1 MSVFLSKSCLSRY
14 LISAALFLTSVIASL
29 QTQAGMDADT
39 RALVEA
45 AMAGDHRSEEN
56 RARDAYRRPL
66 ETLDFLG
73 LDSAMTVVEIWPGGG
88 WYSEILAPVLQ
99 DDGRFYAAQFDMNG
113 PFGYQRRGLGAF
125 LSKAGASPDIYRDM
139 VITEFEMPYKIDI
152 APRGSVD
159 MILTFRNVHNLV
171 MEYNGGGRYVD
182 LAFQVMFDT
191 LKPGGILGVV
201 DHEWDD
207 ADTEDPLSANGYI
220 SRARTIAFAEK
231 AGFELTGESEILHN
245 PRDSKD
251 HPEGVWTLP
260 PSYALGEKDRTT
272 YEAIGESDRFLLKFV
287 KPAG

>member
-1 MSVFLSKSCLSRY
+1 M
-14 LISAALFLTSVIASL
+14 ATLTSRSFTSL
-29 QTQAGMDADT
+29 LLLAACSIGSLTATAEMNSTT
-39 RALVEA
+39 RSLVEA
-45 AMAGDHRSEEN
+45 AIAGEHRSAEN
-56 RARDAYRRPL
+56 KARDEYRKPL
-66 ETLDFLG
+66 QTLDFLG
-73 LDSAMTVVEIWPGGG
+73 LDSGMTVVEIWPGGG

-99 DDGRFYAAQFDMNG
+99 ADGRFYAAQFDING

-125 LSKAGASPDIYRDM
+125 LTKAGAAPDIYRDM

-152 APRGSVD
+152 APQGSVD

-171 MEYNGGGRYVD
+171 MEYNGGGRWTD

-191 LKPGGILGVV
+191 LKPGGVLGVV

-207 ADTEDPLSANGYI
+207 VENEDPLSANGYI

-231 AGFELTGESEILHN
+231 AGFELAGESEILHN

-251 HPEGVWTLP
+251 HPAGVWTLP
-260 PSYALGEKDRTT
+260 PSYARGDEDRAK

>member
-1 MSVFLSKSCLSRY
+1 
-14 LISAALFLTSVIASL
+14 
-29 QTQAGMDADT
+29 MDSDT
-39 RALVEA
+39 RSLVEA
-45 AMAGDHRSEEN
+45 AMAGEHRSAVN
-56 RARDAYRRPL
+56 RARDEYRKPL
-66 ETLDFLG
+66 ETLEFLG
-73 LDSAMTVVEIWPGGG
+73 LDAGMTVVEIWPGGG

-99 DDGRFYAAQFDMNG
+99 EKGRFYAAQYDLNG

-125 LSKAGASPDIYRDM
+125 LSKAGAAPDIYRDM
-139 VITEFEMPYKIDI
+139 VITEFEVPYKLDI

-171 MEYNGGGRYVD
+171 MEYNGGGRWAD
-182 LAFQVMFDT
+182 LTFQVMFDT

-207 ADTEDPLSANGYI
+207 VENEDPLSANGYI

-231 AGFELTGESEILHN
+231 AGFELAGESEILHN
-245 PRDSKD
+245 PRDTKD
-251 HPEGVWTLP
+251 HPAGVWTLP
-260 PSYALGEKDRTT
+260 PSYAKGDEDRAK

>member
-1 MSVFLSKSCLSRY
+1 MPKLTPGLKSRKFISVLL
-14 LISAALFLTSVIASL
+14 LAAGALGSAAAAAEMNSK
-29 QTQAGMDADT
+29 T
-39 RALVEA
+39 RSMVEA
-45 AMAGDHRSEEN
+45 AIAGEHRSAEN
-56 RARDAYRRPL
+56 RARDQYRLPL

-73 LDSAMTVVEIWPGGG
+73 LDAGMTVVEIWPGGG

-99 DDGRFYAAQFDMNG
+99 EEGRFYAAQFDLNG

-125 LSKAGASPDIYRDM
+125 LSKAGAAPDIYRDM
-139 VITEFEMPYKIDI
+139 VITEFELPYKIDI

-171 MEYNGGGRYVD
+171 MEHNGGGRYVD

-207 ADTEDPLSANGYI
+207 ADIEDPLAANGYI

-231 AGFELTGESEILHN
+231 AGFELAAESEILHN
-245 PRDSKD
+245 PRDTKD
-251 HPEGVWTLP
+251 HPAGVWTLP
-260 PSYALGEKDRTT
+260 PSFANGDEDRPK

>member
-1 MSVFLSKSCLSRY
+1 MSRFSTTASAFLLFAAAA
-14 LISAALFLTSVIASL
+14 ISQLVSAE
-29 QTQAGMDADT
+29 MNDAT
-39 RALVEA
+39 RSLVEA
-45 AMAGDHRSEEN
+45 AIAGDHRSDDN
-56 RARDAYRRPL
+56 KARDKYRKPL

-73 LDSAMTVVEIWPGGG
+73 LDAGMTVVEIWPGGG

-99 DDGRFYAAQFDMNG
+99 TDGRFYAAQFDING

-125 LSKAGASPDIYRDM
+125 LTKAGAAPDLYRDM

-152 APRGSVD
+152 APQGSVD

-171 MEYNGGGRYVD
+171 MEYNGGGKYAD

-207 ADTEDPLSANGYI
+207 VDNEDPNSENGYI
-220 SRARTIAFAEK
+220 SRARTIAMAEK
-231 AGFELTGESEILHN
+231 AGFELAAESEILHN
-245 PRDSKD
+245 PKDSKD
-251 HPEGVWTLP
+251 YPAGVWTLP
-260 PSYALGEKDRTT
+260 PSYARGDEDREK
-272 YEAIGESDRFLLKFV
+272 YAAIGESDRFLLKFV

>member
-1 MSVFLSKSCLSRY
+1 MLRLSSTFTATCL
-14 LISAALFLTSVIASL
+14 LILGGAVAGLPAQAEMNTS
-29 QTQAGMDADT
+29 T
-39 RALVEA
+39 RMLVEA
-45 AMAGDHRSEEN
+45 AISGDHRSAEN
-56 RARDAYRRPL
+56 KARDEYRKPL

-73 LDSAMTVVEIWPGGG
+73 LESGMKVVEIWPGGG
-88 WYSEILAPVLQ
+88 WYSEILAPVLK
-99 DDGRFYAAQFDMNG
+99 DDGQFYAAQFDING
-113 PFGYQRRGLGAF
+113 SFGYQRRGLGAF
-125 LSKAGASPDIYRDM
+125 LTKAGAEPDIYRDM

-171 MEYNGGGRYVD
+171 MEYNGGGRYAD

-207 ADTEDPLSANGYI
+207 VENEDPLSANGYI

-231 AGFELTGESEILHN
+231 AGFQLAGESEILHN

-251 HPEGVWTLP
+251 HAAGVWTLP
-260 PSYALGEKDRTT
+260 PSYAKGDEDRAK
-272 YEAIGESDRFLLKFV
+272 YAAIGESDRFLLKFV

>member
-1 MSVFLSKSCLSRY
+1 MFRFSTTASAFLLFAAAA
-14 LISAALFLTSVIASL
+14 ISQLVSAE
-29 QTQAGMDADT
+29 MNDAT
-39 RALVEA
+39 RSLVEA
-45 AMAGDHRSEEN
+45 AIAGDHRSDDN
-56 RARDAYRRPL
+56 KARDKYRKPL

-73 LDSAMTVVEIWPGGG
+73 LDAGMTVVEIWPGGG

-99 DDGRFYAAQFDMNG
+99 TDGRFYAAQFDING

-125 LSKAGASPDIYRDM
+125 LTKAGAAPDLYRDM

-152 APRGSVD
+152 APKRGVD

-171 MEYNGGGRYVD
+171 MEYNGGGKYAD

-207 ADTEDPLSANGYI
+207 VDNEDPNSENGYI
-220 SRARTIAFAEK
+220 SRARTIAMAEK
-231 AGFELTGESEILHN
+231 AGFELAAESEILHN
-245 PRDSKD
+245 PKDSKD
-251 HPEGVWTLP
+251 YPAGVWTLP
-260 PSYALGEKDRTT
+260 PSYARGDEDREK
-272 YEAIGESDRFLLKFV
+272 YAAIGESDRFLLKFV